1 MNVFGV
7 KKDNGQ
13 WKKIMSN
20 NWYNNENTELG
31 KYQRQI
37 ESVTGSPT
45 FCVLPWIHF
54 ATRPNGD
61 MRLCCSA
68 NASGAGNDHQVGLVK
83 NENGKPANFARE
95 TPMQAWNNDYMK
107 SVRKTMLEGK
117 IPNSCTKCFDEER
130 VGVVSKRIWET
141 GTWHADAD
149 GVDIPELIR
158 QTKEDGTVPEKLV
171 YLDLRLGHTCNIKC
185 VMCSPHDSSKWVK
198 DHKTLFPMLKD
209 PEVKRQMAWD
219 KKEFNNF
226 WYEKPTFWKEMYS
239 QIPNIKQ
246 VYFAGGEPL
255 MIKEHKV
262 FIEEIIRQGYQDKI
276 LLRYNSNGL
285 LVDEELIEL
294 WSKFKK
300 VKFAVSMDACFE
312 RDEYIR
318 YPTNWETVE
327 KNLHLL
333 DNTPDN
339 IQTSLATAIQIF
351 NIKHLPDFIKWK
363 VQSNFKKLNLGN
375 VPGGV
380 QMGGGLINMH
390 LLYIPTFLSIQ
401 ILPKEDKE
409 EVEERFISFKDW
421 LWNNY
426 RQDDDFWKINPYGWK
441 RWEAV
446 LNHMNAQDNSHLL
459 PGFKEYVNKLDKIRG
474 ISAANV
480 FPELRHL
487 L

>member
-1 MNVFGV
+1 MTNE
-7 KKDNGQ
+7 
-13 WKKIMSN
+13 
-20 NWYNNENTELG
+20 WYNDKGTQLG
-31 KYQRQI
+31 KYQREI
-37 ESVTGSPT
+37 ETVSGSPT

-68 NASGAGNDHQVGLVK
+68 NASGAGTDHEVGLVK
-83 NENGKPANFARE
+83 MENGRPANFGQQ
-95 TPMQAWNNDYMK
+95 TPMEAWNNEYMK
-107 SVRKTMLEGK
+107 SVRTTMLNGE
-117 IPNSCTKCFDEER
+117 IPASCQKCYNEEK

-141 GTWHADAD
+141 MTWHRDD
-149 GVDIPELIR
+149 IDIPYLIE
-158 QTKEDGTVPEKLV
+158 QTQEDGTVPEELV

-198 DHKTLFPMLKD
+198 DHQKLIPVLQD
-209 PEVKRQMAWD
+209 PDVKRQMQWD
-219 KKEFNNF
+219 KSEFNNK
-226 WYEKPTFWKEMYS
+226 WHEKDTFWEEMNK
-239 QIPNIKQ
+239 QIPNLKQ

-255 MIKEHKV
+255 MIKEHKM
-262 FIEEIIRQGYQDKI
+262 FIEEIVRQGCQDRI

-285 LVDEELIEL
+285 LVDDELLEL
-294 WSKFKK
+294 WKKFKK
-300 VKFAVSMDACFE
+300 VKFAISMDACYQ

-318 YPTNWETVE
+318 FPTDFAQVE
-327 KNLHLL
+327 KTLHKL

-351 NIKHLPDFIKWK
+351 NIKHLPEFMKWK
-363 VQSNFKKLNLGN
+363 IRSNFKKLNAGT

-380 QMGGGLINMH
+380 QMGGGLVNMH

-401 ILPKEDKE
+401 ILPEEDKK
-409 EVEERFISFKDW
+409 EVREIFAEFKEW
-421 LWNNY
+421 LWHNY

-446 LNHMNAQDNSHLL
+446 LRHMDEKDNSHLL
-459 PGFKEYVNKLDKIRG
+459 PGFKEYVNKLDAIRG
-474 ISAANV
+474 LNAGQV
-480 FPELRHL
+480 FPELAHL

>member
-1 MNVFGV
+1 MENVFGA
-7 KKDNGQ
+7 KNANGQ
-13 WKKIMSN
+13 WKRIMSDL
-20 NWYNNENTELG
+20 E
-31 KYQRQI
+31 KYQSQI
-37 ESVTGSPT
+37 EKISGTPT
-45 FCVLPWIHF
+45 FCILPWIHF

-68 NASGAGNDHQVGLVK
+68 NASGAGNDHEVGLVK
-83 NENGKPANFARE
+83 MEDGSPANFGRN
-95 TPMQAWNNDYMK
+95 TPMEAWNNEYMK
-107 SVRKTMLEGK
+107 SVRKTMLAGN
-117 IPNSCTKCFDEER
+117 IPTSCTKCFEEEKL
-130 VGVVSKRIWET
+130 GVVSKRIWET
-141 GTWHADAD
+141 GTWHQDEDA

-158 QTKEDGTVPEKLV
+158 QTKEDGTVPENLK

-185 VMCSPHDSSKWVK
+185 VMCSPHDSSKWVA
-198 DHKTLFPMLKD
+198 DHKKLIPILQD
-209 PEVKRQMAWD
+209 PEVKRQMQWD

-226 WYEKPTFWKEMYS
+226 WHEKDTFWEELYA
-239 QIPNIKQ
+239 QIPNLRQ

-255 MIKEHKV
+255 MIKEHKQ
-262 FIEEIIRQGYQDKI
+262 FIEEILRQGYQDKI

-285 LVDEELIEL
+285 LVDEDLIEM

-300 VKFAVSMDACFE
+300 VKFAVSMDAAYE

-318 YPTNWETVE
+318 YPTDWATVE
-327 KNLHLL
+327 RTLHML

-351 NIKHLPDFIKWK
+351 NVKHLPDFMKWK
-363 VQSNFKKLNLGN
+363 VESGFKKLNSGN

-380 QMGGGLINMH
+380 QMGGGLVNMH

-401 ILPKEDKE
+401 ILPKEDKQ
-409 EVEERFISFKDW
+409 EVEERFMEFKDW
-421 LWNNY
+421 LWHNY
-426 RQDDDFWKINPYGWK
+426 RQDDDYWKHNPYGWK

-459 PGFKEYVNKLDKIRG
+459 PGFKEYTNKLDSIRG
-474 ISAANV
+474 LCAAKV
-480 FPELRHL
+480 FPELAHL